1 MFYSHTFLARKGP
14 LGTVWCAA
22 HLQHKLKKS
31 HYTSTDISSTV
42 ERIMYPEVPIALRMS
57 GHLLLGVVRIYSKKV
72 DYLYQDYNFFL
83 ITITKAFASVQVNL
97 PEDAT
102 HAPFH
107 SVTLPDTFELDA
119 LNLDEDFYHEGFE
132 DNHLRS
138 QEDITLTDQIPTG
151 RDPYISITLDK
162 DLLRHSLP
170 LEDASDPGAMPMDED
185 IRPSPPVASG
195 IGFRDPGPTNQAGAS
210 EGIHEDNSPD
220 DIPEI
225 EIRRDAVHGFH
236 NISPWPDLGN
246 DRIKPDGTLERA
258 ERQLVNDREIPTPVA
273 EERLISGGQSIP
285 SRDHEE
291 PFNSATSSQAPDNF
305 NSRIAFE
312 HASPPQLVIRATPP
326 AEQQPVEQPRG
337 RNRRRRQLF
346 DESTV
351 LTNKFIKAGLD
362 DYNDLRRKKKHCPS
376 SALDVWKLNNRLRKE
391 NIFLEP
397 LMPGL
402 CTDLCNIYKRDFIS
416 AKPHLASAEE
426 PCPEPSNAQPPPTCD
441 PMQNPDMEIEHPRN
455 NEGRF
460 DNNVLPD
467 TTFMPSQTGYMSPLP
482 QREEF
487 TPTSADNF
495 VSESESQWG
504 TSVGTRVQPTPDL
517 AASTG
522 TLGPEMETPMTFLV
536 ERQGLDD
543 TGLSDIPEVMNSAE
557 ADDLNFLAM
566 GEYTPTEVQG
576 TQGVGTLSQ
585 TTRKVAQYLKGKA
598 SVTPISE
605 DLSGDLV
612 LNKLL
617 EGKSRKVCARMFS
630 ETLVLKS
637 YGLVDVQQEEPC
649 GDITLKLTPKLF
661 KDLE

>member
-1 MFYSHTFLARKGP
+1 
-14 LGTVWCAA
+14 
-22 HLQHKLKKS
+22 
-31 HYTSTDISSTV
+31 
-42 ERIMYPEVPIALRMS
+42 MYPEVPIALRMS

-83 ITITKAFASVQVNL
+83 ITITKAFASVEVNL

-170 LEDASDPGAMPMDED
+170 LGDDSDPGAMPMDED
-185 IRPSPPVASG
+185 IRPSPPVAS
-195 IGFRDPGPTNQAGAS
+195 
-210 EGIHEDNSPD
+210 EGIHADSCPD

-225 EIRRDAVHGFH
+225 EIRRDAVH

-246 DRIKPDGTLERA
+246 DRIEPDGTLERA

-273 EERLISGGQSIP
+273 EERLISDRQSIP
-285 SRDHEE
+285 SRHHEE
-291 PFNSATSSQAPDNF
+291 PFNSAASSQAPDNF
-305 NSRIAFE
+305 NSHIAFE

-351 LTNKFIKAGLD
+351 LTNKFIGARLD

-397 LMPGL
+397 LM
-402 CTDLCNIYKRDFIS
+402 
-416 AKPHLASAEE
+416 
-426 PCPEPSNAQPPPTCD
+426 PEPSNAQPPPTCD

-467 TTFMPSQTGYMSPLP
+467 TTFMPSQTRYMSPLP
-482 QREEF
+482 RREEF

-495 VSESESQWG
+495 DLESESQWR

-517 AASTG
+517 ATSTE
-522 TLGPEMETPMTFLV
+522 TLGPEMETPMTFFV
-536 ERQGLDD
+536 EHQRLDD

-576 TQGVGTLSQ
+576 TQGVDTLSQ
-585 TTRKVAQYLKGKA
+585 TTRKVAQYLKGKV

-617 EGKSRKVCARMFS
+617 EGQSRKVCARMFS

-637 YGLVDVQQEEPC
+637 YGLVDVQQEEPY